1 MNVIKGRGVCGGVA
15 VSVIK
20 LYTNG
25 TVFVRREHREN
36 TDEEIARF
44 KAACERSVRQLDGL
58 YERALKCVGEDNA
71 QIFEIHKYMIEDE
84 DYTDSVEN
92 IIRDNR
98 VNAEYAVALT
108 SDKFAMMLAAM
119 DDEYM
124 SGRSADIKD
133 VSRRIL
139 ENLAQTPVCGVEDAA
154 SGEYVLCSDDIAPSE
169 IIMADKNRTAAIA
182 LAYGSVNSHTAILAK
197 TMNIPTVV
205 GLGEE
210 LIHPGNNGKT
220 IIVDGF
226 SGTVTIDP
234 DSAALENAKN
244 VIENERRKAEN
255 LSKLRGMENVTADG
269 RRIDVYANIGS
280 ADDVTAVIGSDA
292 GGIGLFRTESLYL
305 ESEELPSEDYQF
317 EVYRAVLEMMDG
329 RPVTIRTAD
338 FVASRRSGINGQ
350 EHPVLGYRAIRIGL
364 THEEMLRTQL
374 RALLRAAAYGD
385 LGVIFPMITSVEEVE
400 RIKRIMSEIRT
411 ELAEK
416 NIPCGDFRFGIMI
429 ETPAAALISDRLA
442 PMADFLSIGTN
453 DLSQYTMAVDSR
465 NHMLEEFY
473 NPRHEAV
480 LRLIEMTCKNAR
492 DAGKKVGICG
502 ALGEDTELTE
512 QFIRMGIDE
521 LSVAPSE
528 VLRVREKI
536 RSLDLSGR
544 QTADDSV
551 SAQRV
556 AEPTR

>member
-36 TDEEIARF
+36 TEEEIARF
-44 KAACERSVRQLDGL
+44 KAACQKTIQQLDGL
-58 YERALKCVGEDNA
+58 YERALQCVGEENA

-139 ENLAQTPVCGVEDAA
+139 ENLAQTPVCGVEDGA

-169 IIMADKNRTAAIA
+169 IIMADKSRTAAIA

-205 GLGEE
+205 GLGED

-220 IIVDGF
+220 VIVDGF

-234 DSAALENAKN
+234 DSAALEHAHS
-244 VIENERRKAEN
+244 VIENERRKAEK

-269 RRIDVYANIGS
+269 RKIDVYANIGS
-280 ADDVTAVIGSDA
+280 ADDVTAVIRSDA

-305 ESEELPSEDYQF
+305 ENEELPSEDYQY

-329 RPVTIRTAD
+329 SPVTIRTAD

-374 RALLRAAAYGD
+374 KALLRAAAYGD
-385 LGVIFPMITSVEEVE
+385 LGVIFPMITSVGEVE

-411 ELAEK
+411 DLAEK
-416 NIPCGDFRFGIMI
+416 NIPCGDVRFGIMI
-429 ETPAAALISDRLA
+429 ETPAAALIGDKLA

-465 NHMLEEFY
+465 NYMLEEFY

-480 LRLIEMTCKNAR
+480 LKLIEMTCENAR
-492 DAGKKVGICG
+492 RAGKKVSICG

-512 QFIRMGIDE
+512 RFIRMGIDE

-528 VLRVREKI
+528 VLRVRKKI
-536 RSLDLSGR
+536 RSLDLGSK
-544 QTADDSV
+544 QASADN
-551 SAQRV
+551 QHV
-556 AEPTR
+556 AETTR